1 MSSST
6 TSKVKTIVEDTG
18 LTTAQVS
25 TVLYD
30 YLCWCIQEVL
40 IQGYSQTIFGKLS
53 LDENNRLSLVNDKEG
68 LIALLDKQDIKI
80 IQKIVEQ
87 GSDYKIF

>member
-1 MSSST
+1 MTSST
-6 TSKVKTIVEDTG
+6 TSKVKSIVEDTG
-18 LTTAQVS
+18 LTTGQVS

-53 LDENNRLSLVNDKEG
+53 LTEDNKLQLTNDKEG
-68 LIALLDKQDIKI
+68 LISLLDKHDIKI

>member
-1 MSSST
+1 MTSST

-18 LTTAQVS
+18 LTKSQVA

-53 LDENNRLSLVNDKEG
+53 LDKDNKLVLTNDKEG
-68 LIALLDKQDIKI
+68 LISLLDKHDIKL